1 MEEKVFSGYCFQ
13 LDQARIVEVELC
25 EGKIAEPDCGYFTCI
40 HRARCGIGKRIAEL
54 EAAQKRDESS
64 GAARL

>member
-25 EGKIAEPDCGYFTCI
+25 EGNIKEPDCGYFTCV
-40 HRARCGIGKRIAEL
+40 HRVRCGIGKQIAAL
-54 EAAQKRDESS
+54 ESRQKRDDSS
-64 GAARL
+64 GAAQL

>member
-25 EGKIAEPDCGYFTCI
+25 GGNAVEPDCGYAACI
-40 HRARCGIGKRIAEL
+40 HRAKCEIGKRIAQL
-54 EAAQKRDESS
+54 ENAQERDESS
-64 GAARL
+64 GAAQL